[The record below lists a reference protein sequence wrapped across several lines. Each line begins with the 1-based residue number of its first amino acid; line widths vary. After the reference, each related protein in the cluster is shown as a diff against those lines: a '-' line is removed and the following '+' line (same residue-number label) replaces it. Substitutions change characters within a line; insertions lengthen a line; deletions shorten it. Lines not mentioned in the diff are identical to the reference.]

1 MCNEMAACR
10 NYPYVSRCLCFPWSP
25 PRPRDADHERALVI
39 NNGVIISDGVNCMLQ
54 SLDHTIFL
62 DELIRGG
69 NAMYKVEILE
79 RKRLEK
85 GLSYTEIAEKLGI
98 HKVTVSRTLKGMT
111 MKPRTVKLLADYLS
125 VEMEGIVQ

>member
-1 MCNEMAACR
+1 
-10 NYPYVSRCLCFPWSP
+10 
-25 PRPRDADHERALVI
+25 
-39 NNGVIISDGVNCMLQ
+39 
-54 SLDHTIFL
+54 
-62 DELIRGG
+62 
-69 NAMYKVEILE
+69 MYKIELLE
-79 RKRLEK
+79 KKRLER